1 MTADIAVDHWLETY
15 KSLITLSIEG
25 FKFCALANGG
35 AAVALLAYL
44 GNIASKAGAV
54 PDMQCPMAA
63 FLAGL
68 TACGLSMMFA
78 YLTQLK
84 LLNEFGPNRKPELS
98 HAWVLWAAIA
108 FFACSLFAFGFGSWQ
123 AVLRFR

>member
-1 MTADIAVDHWLETY
+1 MSTDVTNQHWIETY
-15 KSLITLSIEG
+15 KSLITLSVEG
-25 FKFCALANGG
+25 FKFSALANGG

-44 GNIASKAGAV
+44 GNVAGKGADV
-54 PDMQCPMAA
+54 PDMRFAMAA

-68 TACGLSMMFA
+68 TACGVAMLCA

-84 LLNEFGPNRKPELS
+84 LFNEPPVGERPKLS
-98 HAWVLWAAIA
+98 HGWLLWSAI
-108 FFACSLFAFGFGSWQ
+108 FLFACSLVFFGVGSWQ